1 MLDDTLKK
9 RLAKDRPMTTVT
21 LRMPVDVVESLKEIA
36 PLKGFQG
43 YQTLLKAYV
52 SEGLRRDEA
61 QYLDDGVQ
69 RLVEAL
75 KARGVAP
82 ELIERAVNDMNQAH

>member
-1 MLDDTLKK
+1 M
-9 RLAKDRPMTTVT
+9 
-21 LRMPVDVVESLKEIA
+21 
-36 PLKGFQG
+36 
-43 YQTLLKAYV
+43 LKAYV

-82 ELIERAVNDMNQAH
+82 EVIERAVHDMGQAH